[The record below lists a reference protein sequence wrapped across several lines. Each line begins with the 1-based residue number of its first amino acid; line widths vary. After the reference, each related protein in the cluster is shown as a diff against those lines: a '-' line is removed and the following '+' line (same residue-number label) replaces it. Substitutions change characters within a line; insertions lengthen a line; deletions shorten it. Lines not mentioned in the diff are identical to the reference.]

1 MFAKWRW
8 AFIERHRLA
17 RRLHGFRAH
26 HSSFVADTQ
35 FEGAHT
41 LGPRVIVAHSSLG
54 FGTYLAANSE
64 VIRSDIGRYCSI
76 GQHVLIG
83 GMDRHPTDR
92 LSTHPCF
99 YSGAGRS
106 VLSIGVDASVV
117 EEARTWIGHD
127 VWIGARSVIV
137 SGVRVGAG
145 AIIGAGA
152 VVVKDVAPYS
162 VVGGV
167 PARVLRQRFQP
178 ELVDALVALN
188 WWDWPLEKIR
198 RNVALF
204 SLPEAVLLRE
214 IMAGNIS

>member
-106 VLSIGVDASVV
+106 VLSIGVDTSVV
-117 EEARTWIGHD
+117 EEAHTWIGHD

-137 SGVRVGAG
+137 SGVRIGSG

-167 PARVLRQRFQP
+167 PAKILRTRFSP
-178 ELVDALVALN
+178 DVIAALMKLN
-188 WWDWPLEKIR
+188 WWDWTEGKIR
-198 RNVALF
+198 RNADIF
-204 SLPEAVLLRE
+204 SLSEDDFVREVL
-214 IMAGNIS
+214 AGNIL

>member
-8 AFIERHRLA
+8 ALIERHRLA
-17 RRLHGFRAH
+17 RRLNGFRAH
-26 HSSFVADTQ
+26 HSSFVAQTQ

-41 LGPRVIVAHSSLG
+41 LGPRVIVAQSRLG

-99 YSGAGRS
+99 YSSAGRS
-106 VLSIGVDASVV
+106 VLSVGVDSSVV
-117 EEARTWIGHD
+117 EEVRTWIGHD
-127 VWIGARSVIV
+127 VWIGARAVIV
-137 SGVRVGAG
+137 SGVRIGSG
-145 AIIGAGA
+145 SIIGAGA

-167 PARVLRQRFQP
+167 PAKVLRQRFRP
-178 ELVDALVALN
+178 ELVEALAGLK

-198 RNVALF
+198 ENSSIF
-204 SLPEAVLLRE
+204 SLPELVLLRE
-214 IMAGNIS
+214 IQAGNIS

>member
-8 AFIERHRLA
+8 ALIERHRLA
-17 RRLHGFRAH
+17 RRLNGFRAH
-26 HSSFVADTQ
+26 HSSFVAQTQ

-41 LGPRVIVAHSSLG
+41 LGPRVIVAQSRLG

-99 YSGAGRS
+99 YSSAGRS
-106 VLSIGVDASVV
+106 VLSVGVDSSVV
-117 EEARTWIGHD
+117 EEVRTWIGHD
-127 VWIGARSVIV
+127 VWIGARAVIV
-137 SGVRVGAG
+137 SGVRIGSG
-145 AIIGAGA
+145 SIIGAGA

-167 PARVLRQRFQP
+167 PAKVLRERFSP
-178 ELVDALVALN
+178 HLIAALMKIN
-188 WWDWPLEKIR
+188 WWDWSEEKIR
-198 RNVALF
+198 RNAGIFLLSEFDLEKKIF
-204 SLPEAVLLRE
+204 SGDFL
-214 IMAGNIS
+214 